1 MGLDQYAHRRDS
13 NGESTELSYW
23 RKHNALQ
30 GWMEKLW
37 AIKTGKSESDLNSQD
52 LEITAEDLDQLWTSI
67 KHQTLPKTQGFFFGS
82 DTSHAKIMIWS
93 LWQKLE
99 RPSQK
104 AIKFFTLAGGKF
116 LI

>member
-37 AIKTGKSESDLNSQD
+37 AIRTGKSENDLNCHE
-52 LEITAEDLDQLWTSI
+52 LEITTQDLDHLWTSI
-67 KHQTLPKTQGFFFGS
+67 TNQTLPKTQGFFFGDDS
-82 DTSHAKIMIWS
+82 SQDASKRGND
-93 LWQKLE
+93 LE
-99 RPSQK
+99 FVCK
-104 AIKFFTLAGGKF
+104 AREAIEAGDKVF
-116 LI
+116 YSCSW

>member
-30 GWMEKLW
+30 GWMQKLW
-37 AIKTGKSESDLNSQD
+37 AIKTGKSENDLNCQD
-52 LEITAEDLDQLWTSI
+52 LEITTEDLDQLWTSI

-82 DTSHAKIMIWS
+82 DTSYDATRQDDDLEFVAKAR
-93 LWQKLE
+93 E
-99 RPSQK
+99 
-104 AIKFFTLAGGKF
+104 AIEEGDKVFYSCWW
-116 LI
+116 